1 MNQALL
7 KEMYGRHTMAIIR
20 YHQVESSASQP
31 KYNTVLERSL
41 KIKEHVEREFNS
53 NEKLVLVSLLH
64 EPASTNNTFCISHDM
79 VRGKEEYIVK
89 ARGEQKSLNY
99 LASLLHEVG
108 HLIDFNKRGIE
119 VAHNRTRIE
128 ELKKE
133 NLAWIYGFK
142 FGLTFGYITRDEI
155 EECFIDCMAFLATYY
170 KYHGYAFE
178 EFTKIVS
185 RIRKEV
191 GL

>member
-1 MNQALL
+1 MNHQLL
-7 KEMYGRHTMAIIR
+7 SEMYSKSAMTIVR
-20 YHQVESSASQP
+20 YHQVESIASQASRD
-31 KYNTVLERSL
+31 NVLERSL
-41 KIKEHVEREFNS
+41 KIKEHVEREFN
-53 NEKLVLVSLLH
+53 NELKRVSVHLNH
-64 EPASTNNTFCISHDM
+64 EQASVHNTFR
-79 VRGKEEYIVK
+79 VRHTLSGSTEKYEVH
-89 ARGEQKSLNY
+89 ATGEQRSLNY

-119 VAHNRTRIE
+119 VAYDKTRIE

-142 FGLTFGYITRDEI
+142 FGLTFGYITREEI

-170 KYHGYAFE
+170 KFHSYSFE
-178 EFTKIVS
+178 EFVKIVT

-191 GL
+191 DL

>member
-1 MNQALL
+1 MNHQLL
-7 KEMYGRHTMAIIR
+7 REMYGKSAMTIVK
-20 YHQVESSASQP
+20 YHQVESSSSQP
-31 KYNTVLERSL
+31 SRDNVLERSL
-41 KIKEHVEREFNS
+41 KIKEHVEREFN
-53 NEKLVLVSLLH
+53 NELKRVSVHLNQ
-64 EPASTNNTFCISHDM
+64 EQASVHNTFC
-79 VRGKEEYIVK
+79 VRHTLSGSTEKYEVH
-89 ARGEQKSLNY
+89 ATGEQRSLNY

-133 NLAWIYGFK
+133 NLAWVYGFK
-142 FGLTFGYITRDEI
+142 FGLTFGYITREEI

-170 KYHGYAFE
+170 KYHRHSFE
-178 EFTKIVS
+178 EFVKIVT

>member
-7 KEMYGRHTMAIIR
+7 KEMYGKHSMAIIR
-20 YHQVESSASQP
+20 YHQVDSGASKP
-31 KYNTVLERSL
+31 KYHNVLERAL
-41 KIKEHVEREFNS
+41 KIKEHVEREFNA
-53 NEKLVLVSLLH
+53 NNKLVSVTLAH
-64 EPASTNNTFCISHDM
+64 EPASTNNRYCISHDI
-79 VRGKEEYIVK
+79 VGGKEEYVVD

-108 HLIDFNKRGIE
+108 HLIDFNKRGMK
-119 VAHNRTRIE
+119 VAHNRTRVE

-178 EFTKIVS
+178 EFVKIVS

>member
-1 MNQALL
+1 MNQSLL
-7 KEMYGRHTMAIIR
+7 KEMYGKHAMAIIR
-20 YHQVESSASQP
+20 YHQVESNASQP
-31 KYNTVLERSL
+31 KYKTVLERAL

-53 NEKLVLVSLLH
+53 NEKLISVSLSH
-64 EPASTNNTFCISHDM
+64 EPASTHNVFCISHDI
-79 VRGKEEYIVK
+79 VGSKEEYVVQ
-89 ARGEQKSLNY
+89 ARGEQNSLNY

-108 HLIDFNKRGIE
+108 HLIDFNKRGIA
-119 VAHNRTRIE
+119 VAHNRTRVE

-142 FGLTFGYITRDEI
+142 FGLTFGYITREEI

-170 KYHGYAFE
+170 KYHSYSFE
-178 EFTKIVS
+178 EFVKIVT